1 MGPLRSTWGQ
11 GLRDGLL
18 PLVWQQGSGNGLL
31 GEMRLCRKSNQEVL
45 LSFPR
50 LGLGEAAV
58 RAPFYES
65 GVSRE
70 SRTTRPCLYRLWQY
84 REGIYQLVN
93 SWATEQLSSLT
104 TVSESSPDAPWWY
117 GRCSVPSKCWLN
129 EWVRVALG
137 RRNFGLDLSQY

>member
-1 MGPLRSTWGQ
+1 MMGPLRSTRGQ

-70 SRTTRPCLYRLWQY
+70 SRTTRPCLYRL
-84 REGIYQLVN
+84 
-93 SWATEQLSSLT
+93 
-104 TVSESSPDAPWWY
+104 
-117 GRCSVPSKCWLN
+117 
-129 EWVRVALG
+129 
-137 RRNFGLDLSQY
+137 